1 MAAVIFWRSPAYR
14 QRCLRRHQ
22 SGGKLTSIYQ
32 RSKWARWAE
41 EIATLSNNELTI
53 ERVDH
58 IGIRVTE
65 VERAMKFYGA
75 LGFKLKYEVPYDA
88 VVIIE
93 NDAGVEINLIT
104 NGIDTDDRGNILMD
118 IPSKYSGYTHIALHV
133 ASLKAC
139 LSTLKANDIAITQG
153 PVQFGDD
160 DKASV
165 FVRDPDRTVI
175 ELRGTTDGLG
185 PEDGLV
191 HYTNEQS

>member
-1 MAAVIFWRSPAYR
+1 MPET
-14 QRCLRRHQ
+14 Q
-22 SGGKLTSIYQ
+22 SL
-32 RSKWARWAE
+32 
-41 EIATLSNNELTI
+41 I

-58 IGIRVTE
+58 VGIRVTE
-65 VERAMKFYGA
+65 VERAKKFYDA

-104 NGIDTDDRGNILMD
+104 NGVDTDDGGNILMD

-133 ASLKAC
+133 SSLRDC
-139 LSTLKANDIAITQG
+139 IQTLNDNDIEITQG

-175 ELRGTTDGLG
+175 ELRGTTDGLT
-185 PEDGLV
+185 EADGLV